1 MLEAL
6 GARVVR
12 IATIRIA
19 PPADW
24 APLDRA
30 IDSIDDYNFL
40 VFTSVNA
47 VDYFVSRL
55 TLRRPGGAN
64 LSSDIVVCAIGSTTA
79 RSARELRLRVD
90 LVAETSHAEG
100 LLTAIVQY
108 AGGEEALRG
117 SRFLLPRSSIARD
130 LLLDEL
136 RRMGAVVDPVEAYR
150 TLVPTAERDDI
161 IRDLSRQPV
170 DAVTFT
176 SPSTVNNFVTLVGR
190 ERLHE
195 LLAGAIVVCI
205 GPVTA
210 KAAVDHG
217 FQNVVSPEEHNAG
230 ALVDEILARLG

>member
-1 MLEAL
+1 MLEAS

-24 APLDRA
+24 TPLDEA
-30 IDSIDDYNFL
+30 IDAIERYNFL

-55 TLRRPGGAN
+55 TLRRPGGAS
-64 LSSDIVVCAIGSTTA
+64 LSGDIVVCAIGSATA
-79 RSARELRLRVD
+79 RSARELGLRVD
-90 LVAETSHAEG
+90 LIAETSHAEG
-100 LLTAIVQY
+100 LLSAIVQH

-117 SRFLLPRSSIARD
+117 RRFLLPRSSIARD

-136 RRMGAVVDPVEAYR
+136 RRMGAQVDPIEAYR
-150 TLVPTAERDDI
+150 TLVPTADRDDI
-161 IRDLSRQPV
+161 IRAMSEQRV

-190 ERLHE
+190 DRVQE
-195 LLAGAIVVCI
+195 LLGSAIVACI

-210 KAAVDHG
+210 KAAADNG
-217 FQNVVSPEEHNAG
+217 FQNVVSPVEHNAR